1 MMPEN
6 VPNIERRDTFW
17 HYAGV
22 INSYD
27 RLHERCRIARA
38 KYDIQF
44 GKGRFRR
51 MRRYRDPRTGEI
63 RKTVEVW
70 I

>member
-1 MMPEN
+1 MSEN
-6 VPNIERRDTFW
+6 VLNKERRDTFW

-38 KYDIQF
+38 KYDIAY
-44 GKGRFRR
+44 GKGKFRR
-51 MRRYRDPRTGEI
+51 LRRYQDPRTGEI
-63 RKTVEVW
+63 RKTIEVE

>member
-1 MMPEN
+1 MSDHVLNKEPK
-6 VPNIERRDTFW
+6 DTFW

-51 MRRYRDPRTGEI
+51 LRRYQDPRTGEI

-70 I
+70 L